1 MEPGEDDSPT
11 GSTRSPPNRPIVVSS
26 ARSSNSGAAT
36 ATQTTVVSI
45 SLDHFRSSTSST
57 HGDAPVSA
65 SFDRLFSFA
74 DLVTFTVARQVR
86 DNRVSDR
93 HLRKGVATLRAT
105 RGDGVVIDPEV
116 QAGAPCVEGTRIPTR
131 VVAERAAVE
140 PDDDIARY
148 RSWALSKKRHRTV
161 RTHVRR

>member
-1 MEPGEDDSPT
+1 
-11 GSTRSPPNRPIVVSS
+11 
-26 ARSSNSGAAT
+26 
-36 ATQTTVVSI
+36 
-45 SLDHFRSSTSST
+45 
-57 HGDAPVSA
+57 VSA

-74 DLVTFTVARQVR
+74 DLVTFTVARRVR

-116 QAGAPCVEGTRIPTR
+116 QAEAPCVEGTRIPTR

-148 RSWALSKKRHRTV
+148 RSWALGKKCHRTV